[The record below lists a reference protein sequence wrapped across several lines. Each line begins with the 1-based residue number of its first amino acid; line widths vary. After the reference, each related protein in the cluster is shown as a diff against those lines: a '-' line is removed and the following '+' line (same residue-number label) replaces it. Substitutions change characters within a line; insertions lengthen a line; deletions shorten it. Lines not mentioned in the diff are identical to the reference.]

1 LTTDIKPQLQTSPK
15 LNKTVTL

>member
-1 LTTDIKPQLQTSPK
+1 LQTSPK